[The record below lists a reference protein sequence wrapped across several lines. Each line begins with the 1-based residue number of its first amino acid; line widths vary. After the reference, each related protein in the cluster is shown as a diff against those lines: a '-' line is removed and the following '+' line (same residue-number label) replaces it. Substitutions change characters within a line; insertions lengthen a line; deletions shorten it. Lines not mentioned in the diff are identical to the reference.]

1 MPTPVPREVVEEA
14 KTEQPLEV
22 EPSLEDETTGPEGEQ
37 KP

>member
-14 KTEQPLEV
+14 RTEQPLEV
-22 EPSLEDETTGPEGEQ
+22 ELSPDEEVAGPEGEQ